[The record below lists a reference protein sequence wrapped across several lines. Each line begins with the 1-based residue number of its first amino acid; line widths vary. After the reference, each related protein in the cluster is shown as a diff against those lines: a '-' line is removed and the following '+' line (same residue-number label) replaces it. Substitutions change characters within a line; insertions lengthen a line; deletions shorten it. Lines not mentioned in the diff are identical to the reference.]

1 MRSFPLLLVDFK
13 NGRKVLRTKW
23 NFRTM
28 AKNRRTRQNKPMNN
42 FKTFKPETSK
52 RYTIALKYPTGK
64 QVPGFAGPELRWI
77 LMTGEAFYT
86 PLDFAAKLEDLNI
99 RPGQRFQV
107 EKRANGRK
115 AEWIVSHLPA
125 LQSKPPQKAIEITS
139 AAGSL
144 DAPFGLDQANV
155 DPMPESRPTALETA
169 LKTAV
174 SAAAEAEKHGAAIGY
189 SVRFASADIKSM
201 AISVLIG
208 MEQRDRAA

>member
-1 MRSFPLLLVDFK
+1 M
-13 NGRKVLRTKW
+13 
-23 NFRTM
+23 
-28 AKNRRTRQNKPMNN
+28 MNN
-42 FKTFKPETSK
+42 LKTFKPETSK
-52 RYTIALKYPTGK
+52 PYAIALRYPTGK
-64 QVPGFAGPELRWI
+64 EVSGFAGPELRWI

-86 PLDFAAKLEDLNI
+86 PLDFAAKIEDLNI

-107 EKRANGRK
+107 EKRVNGRT
-115 AEWIVSHLPA
+115 AEWIVSHLPH
-125 LQSKPPQKAIEITS
+125 LQSKPPQKAIAITS

-144 DAPFGLDQANV
+144 DAPFGLDEANLH
-155 DPMPESRPTALETA
+155 PLPESCPTALEAA